1 MGWQASWEAL
11 QWFHEC
17 IIELGKS
24 SFSFCHV
31 WSGFLSRERETNIF
45 FLPLKHFLQRILG
58 LFFLWWRTG
67 LSNSAA
73 LLNFISV
80 CIWFVSKFCSYSR
93 QNSDGFSRMLPQHL
107 TLIFLCI
114 VFKSSFILEDL
125 QVFEYFPQIMHVEQ
139 KCSSIIFCI
148 YSDSLYGLLI
158 SNRKLSRL
166 EISAVSPIKAVNSVL
181 HVLSYLFRN
190 L

>member
-1 MGWQASWEAL
+1 
-11 QWFHEC
+11 
-17 IIELGKS
+17 
-24 SFSFCHV
+24 
-31 WSGFLSRERETNIF
+31 
-45 FLPLKHFLQRILG
+45 
-58 LFFLWWRTG
+58 
-67 LSNSAA
+67 
-73 LLNFISV
+73 
-80 CIWFVSKFCSYSR
+80 
-93 QNSDGFSRMLPQHL
+93 MLPQHL

-125 QVFEYFPQIMHVEQ
+125 QVFEYFPQIMHVEE

-158 SNRKLSRL
+158 SNSKLSRL